1 MWISFVIGVG
11 LFVAYVVTAVCLWG
25 VPASLSQ
32 TFYLL
37 DGKPKGYIFT
47 AAMWAVCFLIAPLW
61 LSVSEDALA
70 FSAFFAI
77 GGLML
82 VGAAPMF
89 KETDRRW
96 HEAFAIVCAAFAL
109 LWQFLNGQY
118 WEAVAFLVVFFAL
131 AKVTKTMRVCRTF
144 WLEMVAF
151 ASTFLSIAMKG
162 LGV

>member
-1 MWISFVIGVG
+1 MWISFFIGVL

-47 AAMWAVCFLIAPLW
+47 AAMWAVCFLIAPQW
-61 LSVSEDALA
+61 FSVTEDWAT
-70 FSAFFAI
+70 FSVFFAV

-89 KETDRRW
+89 KETDRGW
-96 HEAFAIVCAAFAL
+96 HEAFAIVCAVFAL

-118 WEAVAFLVVFFAL
+118 WEAVAFLAVFFTL
-131 AKVTKTMRVCRTF
+131 AKVTKTMRVCKTF
-144 WLEMVAF
+144 WLEMTAF
-151 ASTFLSIAMKG
+151 ASTFLSIMMKG
-162 LGV
+162 FGV